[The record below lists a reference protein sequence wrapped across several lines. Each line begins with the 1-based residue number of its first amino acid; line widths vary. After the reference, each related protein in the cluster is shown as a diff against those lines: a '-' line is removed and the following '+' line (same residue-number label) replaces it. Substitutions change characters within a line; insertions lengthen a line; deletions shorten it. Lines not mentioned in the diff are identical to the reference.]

1 MKQYI
6 FDPKHRFRFYKAR
19 MNRFEY
25 VTILLQF
32 SDIIMST
39 HMKDETQE
47 KPQDTQENTP
57 NGIGQYTEKE
67 IEDMRIKFQEF
78 DDDGG
83 GGLTA
88 PELEKCKY

>member
-1 MKQYI
+1 MTL
-6 FDPKHRFRFYKAR
+6 
-19 MNRFEY
+19 FEY
-25 VTILLQF
+25 VTVLLQF

-39 HMKDETQE
+39 HMEEEIQE
-47 KPQDTQENTP
+47 KPQNTQENSQ
-57 NGIGQYTEKE
+57 NGKLQYTEKE

-88 PELEKCKY
+88 PELEKCKYYK

>member
-1 MKQYI
+1 MEEEI
-6 FDPKHRFRFYKAR
+6 
-19 MNRFEY
+19 
-25 VTILLQF
+25 
-32 SDIIMST
+32 
-39 HMKDETQE
+39 QE
-47 KPQDTQENTP
+47 KPQNTQENSQ
-57 NGIGQYTEKE
+57 NGKGQYTEKE

>member
-1 MKQYI
+1 
-6 FDPKHRFRFYKAR
+6 

-47 KPQDTQENTP
+47 KPQNTQENAP
-57 NGIGQYTEKE
+57 NWISQYTEKE

-88 PELEKCKY
+88 PELEKCKYYK

>member
-1 MKQYI
+1 
-6 FDPKHRFRFYKAR
+6 
-19 MNRFEY
+19 MNRFAY

-47 KPQDTQENTP
+47 KPQNTQENTP
-57 NGIGQYTEKE
+57 NGIDQYTEKE

-88 PELEKCKY
+88 PELEKCKYYK

>member
-1 MKQYI
+1 MVI
-6 FDPKHRFRFYKAR
+6 I
-19 MNRFEY
+19 NRFEY

-39 HMKDETQE
+39 YVKDETQE
-47 KPQDTQENTP
+47 KPQNTQENTP

>member
-1 MKQYI
+1 
-6 FDPKHRFRFYKAR
+6 
-19 MNRFEY
+19 MNRFAN

-39 HMKDETQE
+39 DMKDETQE
-47 KPQDTQENTP
+47 KPPNTPENTP

-88 PELEKCKY
+88 PELEKCKYYK